1 MAELLLYTRQGCC
14 LCEGLAEKL
23 LALQPPPRLRLID
36 VDSDPALQ
44 GRFGLEVPLLA
55 EADGQGSLRLLPRV
69 PPRLSGPG
77 LASWLRRQGGAPP
90 APAPSPSPLS
100 PL

>member
-1 MAELLLYTRQGCC
+1 MADLLLYTRQGCC
-14 LCEGLAEKL
+14 LCEGLADKL

-55 EADGQGSLRLLPRV
+55 QNLPAGERLLPRV
-69 PPRLSGPG
+69 PPRLAGEQ
-77 LASWLRRQGGAPP
+77 LQRWLKLQGVQME
-90 APAPSPSPLS
+90 
-100 PL
+100 

>member
-1 MAELLLYTRQGCC
+1 MAELLLYMRQGCC

-55 EADGQGSLRLLPRV
+55 QNLPAGERLLPRV
-69 PPRLSGPG
+69 PPRLAGEQ
-77 LASWLRRQGGAPP
+77 LQRWLKQQGVQ
-90 APAPSPSPLS
+90 LE
-100 PL
+100 

>member
-55 EADGQGSLRLLPRV
+55 QNLPAGERLLPRV
-69 PPRLSGPG
+69 PPRLAGEQ
-77 LASWLRRQGGAPP
+77 LQRWLELQGVQ
-90 APAPSPSPLS
+90 LE
-100 PL
+100 